1 MFSGGVFLSGLAL
14 GLSLILPIGPQN
26 VFVLQQGLVGGI
38 KRGLLAAAT
47 AGLCD
52 SLLILTGAGGVSAL
66 LTGWPELQRGLLALG
81 AIFLIYLG
89 VKSWRAPI
97 DAASVRS
104 WRASIDT
111 AGLYAVSSPLRP
123 GQDTLPPGRGTR
135 SDYNSPRSPLVT
147 VFLTGVAVSWGNPH
161 AILDTVA
168 VLGTAIAA
176 HEPASRPAFAA
187 GTVAASWLF
196 FLLLAVVGAS
206 LRQKLSPSRQLWLQR
221 GSGAIMLT
229 FAAYL
234 AMKFLS

>member
-1 MFSGGVFLSGLAL
+1 MRLVFSSGVFLSGLAL

-26 VFVLQQGLVGGI
+26 VFVLQQGLVGGM

-47 AGLCD
+47 TGFCD
-52 SLLILTGAGGVSAL
+52 TFLILTGAGGVSTL

-81 AIFLIYLG
+81 TVFLTYLG
-89 VKSWRAPI
+89 IRAWRAP
-97 DAASVRS
+97 
-104 WRASIDT
+104 IDT
-111 AGLYAVSSPLRP
+111 AGLYSASFPLP
-123 GQDTLPPGRGTR
+123 AAQDTLPPGRGTR

-176 HEPASRPAFAA
+176 REPASRPAFAA

-196 FLLLAVVGAS
+196 FLLLAVVGAY
-206 LRQKLSPSRQLWLQR
+206 LRQKLSPTRQLWLQR